1 MSFLEESNGEEYNDE
16 QVHKVIQSLEAE
28 INHEQNMLEGQD
40 LSMKLFSDQED
51 SQNCLASMDFGR
63 VDEMELVA
71 SSPSDHDMNWSYY
84 MDQCGG
90 LELDDLVEH
99 EIVSC
104 GYFHI
109 SNIVYET
116 DQKHGLSSLW
126 HERCD
131 AVLAYN

>member
-63 VDEMELVA
+63 
-71 SSPSDHDMNWSYY
+71 
-84 MDQCGG
+84 
-90 LELDDLVEH
+90 
-99 EIVSC
+99 
-104 GYFHI
+104 
-109 SNIVYET
+109 
-116 DQKHGLSSLW
+116 
-126 HERCD
+126 
-131 AVLAYN
+131 

>member
-28 INHEQNMLEGQD
+28 INHG
-40 LSMKLFSDQED
+40 KKY

-84 MDQCGG
+84 MDPCGG
-90 LELDDLVEH
+90 LELDELVEH

-104 GYFHI
+104 GYSHI